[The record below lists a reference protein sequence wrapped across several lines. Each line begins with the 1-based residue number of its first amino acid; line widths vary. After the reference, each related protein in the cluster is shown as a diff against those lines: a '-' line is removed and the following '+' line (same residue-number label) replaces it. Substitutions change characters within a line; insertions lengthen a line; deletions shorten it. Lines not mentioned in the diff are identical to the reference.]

1 MRALFHSTNLIGD
14 ALNISPALQAWYNEH
29 REDWDIDFE
38 SMQDQVAELYP
49 RMGVPLQM
57 VKTQPPGDYHALY
70 DFEFTFDVGKAFSL
84 GEEHGCH
91 IAEAYGVML
100 DVEVQTL
107 KPTYI
112 PWDEDHEKDLILISP
127 FSRSCA
133 VHTTGVPNKTIPDL
147 KLFPVIEYLRTLGK
161 IGVLGGPDDRSPLP
175 ISEDEY
181 YTGLPLNKV
190 ALMMR
195 DAKLLVTIDN
205 GMAHLGASQ
214 EVPEIVLYPAC
225 LSQTWIAPVGN
236 PNLRIMQ
243 MDPIKVASGLLL
255 RQVKKFAFELMKP
268 Q

>member
-14 ALNISPALQAWYNEH
+14 ALNISPALQAWFNEH
-29 REDWDIDFE
+29 RGWAIDFE
-38 SMQDQVAELYP
+38 SMDDQVAKLYP
-49 RMGVPLQM
+49 RMGVPLRM
-57 VKTQPPGDYHALY
+57 VQPTGDYQSLY

-84 GEEHGCH
+84 GEEHSCH

-100 DVEVQTL
+100 NVQVETL

-112 PWDEDHEKDLILISP
+112 PWEEDHERGLILISP

-133 VHTTGVPNKTIPDL
+133 VHTTGVPNKTLPEI
-147 KLFPVIEYLRTLGK
+147 KMYPVIEYLRTLGR
-161 IGVLGGPDDRSPLP
+161 IGILGGPDDRSPLP
-175 ISEDEY
+175 ISEEEY
-181 YTGLPLNKV
+181 YTGLPLNTV

-195 DAKLLVTIDN
+195 DARLLVTIDN

-214 EVPEIVLYPAC
+214 EVPEIVLYPSC

-243 MDPIKVASGLLL
+243 MDPIKVAAGLLL
-255 RQVKKFAFELMKP
+255 RQVKKFAFELMKS
-268 Q
+268 